1 MVEPVAVQE
10 EGAES
15 EHPLAYHP
23 ISSLLARPTIL
34 RPAVTGYPTLRIDR
48 TGIWQLVAA
57 EQSESAAA
65 RSALPG
71 IEAADSVEPLE
82 PSTNADPFQ
91 LPQQAWIS
99 PREWIR
105 NPSWISV
112 FLSGGDLEGLQEVY
126 HIGTSEASTTRLL
139 RQGPVQRSVWQSP
152 QRALPEEY

>member
-15 EHPLAYHP
+15 ERPLAYHP
-23 ISSLLARPTIL
+23 ICSVLARPTIL

-65 RSALPG
+65 RGALPG

-105 NPSWISV
+105 NPSWRSV
-112 FLSGGDLEGLQEVY
+112 FL
-126 HIGTSEASTTRLL
+126 
-139 RQGPVQRSVWQSP
+139 
-152 QRALPEEY
+152 